1 MPEVGEGGP
10 GVAVLEHPEPPPVT
24 GAPTVTEAPSE
35 HIDETATVELPGA
48 TEDSELDISSGL
60 NSIVPTESAE
70 EAPKE
75 EISGE
80 TMDVLMDDLEE
91 AIDKVKGG
99 EELSKDS
106 PPSEKSDTE
115 EVTSPEPVEIIRKP
129 SEEAVE
135 DALKLA
141 GKKIVQD
148 LLKEAG
154 LQMTGKNASEI
165 AEMIEANPKFKY
177 LFSMYSL
184 GLGSFQKSDG
194 LSVGF
199 NGDPLE
205 VTIDGKTI
213 KLVKITKI
221 NDGGTVDGEAI
232 PEAVKTGLREDSA
245 LVSNIDRSS
254 LVNAILQIDGASE
267 AIAESLP
274 EHQKKVFE
282 AFVRSLNKAESA
294 EIEGL
299 ETAEMLVSIE
309 QVLQEHNVTT
319 AGRFIE
325 LGIKPELV
333 KDMVLITDPQVA
345 LELFDLTPENLLQT
359 SENAAQEALR
369 YKKAAQQSI
378 NPEIKKQYTETA
390 DTFEEISHSR
400 DAASKEL
407 EKVGKELISA
417 FEGTI
422 NGKPINVGEIIK
434 SDRKNGINTVA
445 TEVIS
450 ELYPKEAERIK
461 GFLGK
466 HGKTIGKVSLL
477 AALGLMYALMKSG
490 KEQPQYQ

>member
-154 LQMTGKNASEI
+154 LQMSGKNASEI

-194 LSVGF
+194 LSVG
-199 NGDPLE
+199 
-205 VTIDGKTI
+205 
-213 KLVKITKI
+213 
-221 NDGGTVDGEAI
+221 
-232 PEAVKTGLREDSA
+232 
-245 LVSNIDRSS
+245 
-254 LVNAILQIDGASE
+254 
-267 AIAESLP
+267 
-274 EHQKKVFE
+274 
-282 AFVRSLNKAESA
+282 
-294 EIEGL
+294 
-299 ETAEMLVSIE
+299 
-309 QVLQEHNVTT
+309 
-319 AGRFIE
+319 
-325 LGIKPELV
+325 
-333 KDMVLITDPQVA
+333 
-345 LELFDLTPENLLQT
+345 
-359 SENAAQEALR
+359 
-369 YKKAAQQSI
+369 
-378 NPEIKKQYTETA
+378 
-390 DTFEEISHSR
+390 
-400 DAASKEL
+400 
-407 EKVGKELISA
+407 
-417 FEGTI
+417 
-422 NGKPINVGEIIK
+422 
-434 SDRKNGINTVA
+434 
-445 TEVIS
+445 
-450 ELYPKEAERIK
+450 
-461 GFLGK
+461 
-466 HGKTIGKVSLL
+466 
-477 AALGLMYALMKSG
+477 
-490 KEQPQYQ
+490 